1 MFGRWGRFVVR
12 RPWWVIGGWVLGALL
27 IILLLP
33 RLSDITSAD
42 QGSFLPDTYESE
54 QAIALARSAYQQQA
68 TSTAIVVVKRTDGA
82 PLTADDQ
89 DLAGR
94 LATAIADRHIAGT
107 GTPVTGKQL
116 LAGNR
121 SVQLIT
127 IPITAP
133 ANDDKGQMDAVRATR
148 QVIGTQLAHTALT
161 AGVAGNAAEFLDN
174 NDTFQTALAV
184 VGLATFA
191 LIIVLILII
200 FRSPIA
206 ALMPIL
212 VIGVVMQVSSNLV
225 ATAGRI
231 FNFQVDQS
239 LQTLLLIV
247 LYGIGTDYM
256 LFLLFRYR
264 ERLRAGED
272 KKTAMVQAVQRVGE
286 VITSAAAA
294 VIIAFLVLLLAT
306 FGAFGSL
313 GPALAIAVFA
323 MLVTAL
329 TLIPALVSLIG
340 PATFWP
346 SRSWRRQPKGVVFHR
361 IGAGAGRRPGLT
373 AAISGLVLVA
383 LAAGVLAFKA
393 DYDFTAGF
401 PTTTESAK
409 ATKDLQSGFPQ
420 GALNPTEAYL
430 TTLDGSKLTRPQ
442 LDAFAEAAA
451 KVQGVGKV
459 QPPIVAANAT
469 VARFDVLLNG
479 NPVSNEAIALVRDH
493 LRGDLHAAAPTGT
506 KVLVGGTTAIFAD
519 INSAN
524 NRDLS
529 VILPVA
535 ALFIAIILGL
545 LLRSVV
551 APVYLVVAVLLN
563 FAATLGSAVY
573 LFQGAV
579 GKPGVT
585 FQLPIVLYLFVLAI
599 GTDYNILM
607 IARLREEARSGQPAR
622 AAAALGIEHA
632 GPSVAAAGLILAG
645 TFAALALAPVSF
657 LQQIGFSV
665 AVGILLSAFVM
676 SMFLVPSLTA
686 LMGHAAWWPGHS
698 DVGKGP
704 HGVLPVP
711 GQRPEPLA
719 EHAAGD
725 DLLPRT

>member
-12 RPWWVIGGWVLGALL
+12 RPWWVIGGWLVGVAL
-27 IILLLP
+27 IIGFLP
-33 RLSDITSAD
+33 NLSDITSAD
-42 QGSFLPDTYESE
+42 QGSFLPDKYESV
-54 QAIALARSAYQQQA
+54 QALNLAKTAFPQQA
-68 TSTAIVVVKRTDGA
+68 TSTAIVVVKRADGA
-82 PLTADDQ
+82 ALTGADQ
-89 DLAGR
+89 ERVAQLAS
-94 LATAIADRHIAGT
+94 AIADGHITGV
-107 GTPVTGKQL
+107 GTPATGPQ
-116 LAGNR
+116 AVAPNR
-121 SVQLIT
+121 SVQLINL
-127 IPITAP
+127 PITA
-133 ANDDKGQMDAVRATR
+133 AQTDQQGQMNAIKHTR
-148 QVIGTQLAHTALT
+148 EVVKSNLAGSDLS
-161 AGVAGNAAEFLDN
+161 AGVAGDAAQFLDN
-174 NDTFQTALAV
+174 NDTFNIALAV
-184 VGLATFA
+184 VGAAT
-191 LIIVLILII
+191 LVLILVLVLLI

-206 ALMPIL
+206 ALLPIV

-225 ATAGRI
+225 AAAGKI
-231 FNFQVDQS
+231 FNFHVDQS

-272 KKTAMVQAVQRVGE
+272 KKTAMAQAVERVGE
-286 VITSAAAA
+286 VIASAAAA
-294 VIIAFLVLLLAT
+294 VIVAFLVLLLAT
-306 FGAFGSL
+306 FGGFGSL

-329 TLIPALVSLIG
+329 TLIPAVVSLIG

-346 SRSWRRQPKGVVFHR
+346 SKSWRRPPTGTAFQR
-361 IGAGAGRRPGLT
+361 IGTSVGRRPALT
-373 AAISGLVLVA
+373 AVCSGLVLLA

-401 PTTTESAK
+401 PTTTESAR
-409 ATKDLQSGFPQ
+409 ATQDLQRGFPQ

-430 TTLDGSKLTRPQ
+430 TTTDGGQLTTAQ
-442 LDAFAEAAA
+442 LDAYAAAAA
-451 KVQGVGKV
+451 KVPGVGRV
-459 QPPIVAANAT
+459 QPPVTAADGT
-469 VARFDVLLNG
+469 VARFDVLLTG
-479 NPVSNEAIALVRDH
+479 NPVSNTAITLVRDS
-493 LRGDLHAAAPTGT
+493 LRADLHAAAPSGT

-535 ALFIAIILGL
+535 ALLIAAILAL
-545 LLRSVV
+545 LLRSLI
-551 APVYLVVAVLLN
+551 APVYLVGAVLLN
-563 FAATLGSAVY
+563 FAATLGAAVY
-573 LFQGAV
+573 LFQGAA

-607 IARLREEARSGQPAR
+607 IARLREEARTGQQPR
-622 AAAALGIEHA
+622 AAAALGVEHA

-686 LMGHAAWWPGHS
+686 LIGHAAWWPGHS
-698 DVGKGP
+698 DVGKGQADEIP
-704 HGVLPVP
+704 AAEPPTLDRSADGLLP
-711 GQRPEPLA
+711 GQR
-719 EHAAGD
+719 
-725 DLLPRT
+725 